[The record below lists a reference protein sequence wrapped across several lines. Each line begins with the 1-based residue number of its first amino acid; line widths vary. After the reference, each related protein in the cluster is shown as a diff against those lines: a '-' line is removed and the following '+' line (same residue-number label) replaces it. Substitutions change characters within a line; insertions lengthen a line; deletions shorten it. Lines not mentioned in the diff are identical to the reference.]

1 MNLHEYQAKALL
13 SEYGVPIPKGMIAST
28 AKEAEDAAKSV
39 GGDNWI
45 VKAQIHAGG
54 RGKAGGIKRANSV
67 VDVSFIADTLLGSTL
82 VTYQTGPA
90 GKRVNQVY
98 VEAACEIEQEIY
110 LAVLVDR
117 STAKIAFL
125 GSSSGGEDI
134 EEKAAEDPDRIHKF
148 VVDDYEKLESEAL
161 SDFISSLG
169 FSGTNAIEAVS
180 IAQSLFNAF
189 RDFDASL
196 IEINPLVLTKEGSLL
211 AIDAKMIVDDNAL
224 FRHKELEALR
234 DETEEDQG
242 ELEAKRYE
250 LNFASLGGN
259 VGCVV
264 NGAGLA
270 LATLD
275 LLTDKGVAPANFMD
289 IRPVATREQVATGF
303 EMVLADT
310 NVKAVLVNIYGGGI
324 LRCDTIAEGIA
335 IAVQRKGLKVPLIV
349 RAGGT
354 NMELCYKVLTSQ
366 GIAFQPAR
374 DMTHAV
380 ELVIEATS
388 REAA

>member
-13 SEYGVPIPKGMIAST
+13 ADYNIPIPKGIVAAT
-28 AKEAEDAAKSV
+28 AEEAESAAKHI
-39 GGDNWI
+39 GGESWI

-54 RGKAGGIKRANSV
+54 RGRAGGIKRANSTANV
-67 VDVSFIADTLLGSTL
+67 LSASNKLLGSKL

-90 GKRVNQVY
+90 GKTVAQVY
-98 VEAACEIEQEIY
+98 VEAACDIKQEIY

-117 STAKIAFL
+117 PTAKIAFL

-134 EEKAAEDPDRIHKF
+134 EEMAAEDPARIHKL
-148 VVDDYEKLESEAL
+148 VVDDYENLDSKAL
-161 SDFISSLG
+161 DAFISGLG
-169 FSGTNAIEAVS
+169 FSGKSAAKAAAIAR
-180 IAQSLFNAF
+180 SLFKAF

-196 IEINPLVLTKEGSLL
+196 IEINPLALTQDGRLFV
-211 AIDAKMIVDDNAL
+211 IDAKMSLDDNAL
-224 FRHKELEALR
+224 YRHAELEKLRDSREEDQDELEAR
-234 DETEEDQG
+234 
-242 ELEAKRYE
+242 RHE
-250 LNFASLGGN
+250 LNFTSLDGN

-275 LLTDKGVAPANFMD
+275 LLTDNGVAPANFMD
-289 IRPVATREQVATGF
+289 IRPAATREHVAAGF
-303 EMVLADT
+303 EMLLDDARL
-310 NVKAVLVNIYGGGI
+310 KAILVNIYGGGI

-335 IAVQRKGLKVPLIV
+335 LAVQRKGLHVPLVV

-354 NMELCYKVLTSQ
+354 NMELCHKVLISQ
-366 GIAFQPAR
+366 AIPAQFAR

-380 ELVIEATS
+380 ELISNATT

>member
-13 SEYGVPIPKGMIAST
+13 SDYGVPIPKGAVART
-28 AKEAEDAAKSV
+28 AAEAESAAKDI
-39 GGDNWI
+39 GGENWI

-54 RGKAGGIKRANSV
+54 RGKAGGIKRANTT
-67 VDVSFIADTLLGSTL
+67 VDVSFIADNLIGSTL
-82 VTYQTGPA
+82 VTYQTGPT
-90 GKRVNQVY
+90 GKRINQVY
-98 VEAACEIEQEIY
+98 IEAACEIEQEIY

-134 EEKAAEDPDRIHKF
+134 EERAAEDPDRIHKF
-148 VVDDYEKLESEAL
+148 VVDDFEKLESEAL
-161 SDFISSLG
+161 NTFISGLG
-169 FSGTNAIEAVS
+169 FSGNSAIEAVS

-196 IEINPLVLTKEGSLL
+196 IEINPLALTRDGALF
-211 AIDAKMIVDDNAL
+211 AIDAKMVIDDNAL
-224 FRHKELEALR
+224 YRHPDLEQMRDDDEEDQSELEAR
-234 DETEEDQG
+234 
-242 ELEAKRYE
+242 RYE
-250 LNFASLGGN
+250 LNFASLDGN

-275 LLTDKGVAPANFMD
+275 LLIDKGVEPANFMD

-303 EMVLADT
+303 EMILADT

-335 IAVQRKGLKVPLIV
+335 LAVQRKGLNVPLIV

-366 GIAFQPAR
+366 GIAFQLAR
-374 DMTHAV
+374 DMTQAV
-380 ELVIEATS
+380 DMVIEATS
-388 REAA
+388 GGAQ

>member
-13 SEYGVPIPKGMIAST
+13 SDYGVPIPKGAIAKT
-28 AKEAEDAAKSV
+28 AADAENAAANI
-39 GGDNWI
+39 GGESWI

-54 RGKAGGIKRANSV
+54 RGRAGGIKRAGS
-67 VDVSFIADTLLGSTL
+67 SAEAGAIADTLLGSTL
-82 VTYQTGPA
+82 VTNQTGAA

-98 VEAACEIEQEIY
+98 VEAACQIEQEIY
-110 LAVLVDR
+110 LAVLIDR

-134 EEKAAEDPDRIHKF
+134 EEMAAEDPKKIHRL
-148 VVDDYEKLESEAL
+148 VVEDFEKLDSEAL
-161 SDFISSLG
+161 NQFIAGLG
-169 FSGTNAIEAVS
+169 FSGNNAIEAVS

-196 IEINPLVLTKEGSLL
+196 IEINPLALTKEGALL

-224 FRHKELEALR
+224 FRHNDLEQMR
-234 DETEEDQG
+234 DESEEDQG
-242 ELEAKRYE
+242 ELEARRYE

-259 VGCVV
+259 IGCVV

-275 LLTDKGVAPANFMD
+275 LLIDNGVAPANFMD

-303 EMVLADT
+303 EMVLSDA
-310 NVKAVLVNIYGGGI
+310 NVEAVLVNIYGGGI

-335 IAVQRKGLKVPLIV
+335 IAVQRKGLNVPLIV

-354 NMELCYKVLTSQ
+354 NMELCHKVLTSQ
-366 GIAFQPAR
+366 GIPTQFAR

-380 ELVIEATS
+380 ELVKAATS
-388 REAA
+388 KEAA

>member
-1 MNLHEYQAKALL
+1 MNLHEYQAKELL
-13 SEYGVPIPKGMIAST
+13 SDYGVPIPKGAIART
-28 AKEAEDAAKSV
+28 PAEAESAAIEI
-39 GGDNWI
+39 GGESWI

-54 RGKAGGIKRANSV
+54 RGKAGGIKRAGSSA
-67 VDVSFIADTLLGSTL
+67 DVGSIADTLLGSTL
-82 VTYQTGPA
+82 VTAQTGAA
-90 GKRVNQVY
+90 GKKVNQVY
-98 VEAACEIEQEIY
+98 VEAACQIEQEIY
-110 LAVLVDR
+110 LAVLIDR

-125 GSSSGGEDI
+125 GSFSGGEDI
-134 EEKAAEDPDRIHKF
+134 EEMAAEDPNKIHKL
-148 VVDDYEKLESEAL
+148 VVDDVDKLDSEAL
-161 SDFISSLG
+161 NQFIAGLG
-169 FSGTNAIEAVS
+169 FSGNSAIEAVS

-196 IEINPLVLTKEGSLL
+196 IEINPLALTQDGSLI
-211 AIDAKMIVDDNAL
+211 AIDAKMIIDDNAL
-224 FRHKELEALR
+224 FRHGDLEQLR
-234 DETEEDQG
+234 DEAEEDQG
-242 ELEAKRYE
+242 ELEARRYE

-275 LLTDKGVAPANFMD
+275 LLIDNGVAPANFMD

-303 EMVLADT
+303 EMVLSDA
-310 NVKAVLVNIYGGGI
+310 NVEAVLVNIYGGGI

-335 IAVQRKGLKVPLIV
+335 IAVQRKGLNVPLIV

-354 NMELCYKVLTSQ
+354 NMELCHKVLTSQ
-366 GIAFQPAR
+366 GIATRFAR

-380 ELVIEATS
+380 ELVKAATS
-388 REAA
+388 KEAA

>member
-13 SEYGVPIPKGMIAST
+13 SDYDVPIPKGALAKT
-28 AKEAEDAAKSV
+28 AADAENAAANI
-39 GGDNWI
+39 GGESWI

-54 RGKAGGIKRANSV
+54 RGRAGGIKRAGS
-67 VDVSFIADTLLGSTL
+67 SAEAGAIAETLLGSTL
-82 VTYQTGPA
+82 VTNQTGAA

-98 VEAACEIEQEIY
+98 VEAACQIEQEIY
-110 LAVLVDR
+110 LAVLIDR

-134 EEKAAEDPDRIHKF
+134 EEMAAEDPNRIHRL
-148 VVDDYEKLESEAL
+148 VVEDFEKLDGEAL
-161 SDFISSLG
+161 NQFIAGLG
-169 FSGTNAIEAVS
+169 FSGNNAIEAVS

-196 IEINPLVLTKEGSLL
+196 IEINPLALTKDGALL

-224 FRHKELEALR
+224 FRHSDLEQMR
-234 DETEEDQG
+234 DESEEDQG
-242 ELEAKRYE
+242 ELEARRYE

-259 VGCVV
+259 IGCVV

-275 LLTDKGVAPANFMD
+275 MLIDNGVAPANFMD

-303 EMVLADT
+303 EMVLSDA
-310 NVKAVLVNIYGGGI
+310 NVEAVLVNIYGGGI

-335 IAVQRKGLKVPLIV
+335 IAVQRKGLNVPLIV

-354 NMELCYKVLTSQ
+354 NMELCHKVLTSQ
-366 GIAFQPAR
+366 GIPTQFAR

-380 ELVIEATS
+380 ELVKAATS
-388 REAA
+388 KEAA

>member
-1 MNLHEYQAKALL
+1 MNLHEYQAKELL
-13 SEYGVPIPKGMIAST
+13 SDYGVPIPKGTIART
-28 AKEAEDAAKSV
+28 AADAESAATKI
-39 GGDNWI
+39 GGESWI

-54 RGKAGGIKRANSV
+54 RGKAGGIKRAGSSADVRSIANS
-67 VDVSFIADTLLGSTL
+67 LLGSTL
-82 VTYQTGPA
+82 VTNQTGAA
-90 GKRVNQVY
+90 GKKVNQVY
-98 VEAACEIEQEIY
+98 VEAACQIEQEIY
-110 LAVLVDR
+110 LAVLIDR

-134 EEKAAEDPDRIHKF
+134 EEMAAEDPMRIHKL
-148 VVDDYEKLESEAL
+148 VVDDVEKLDSEAL
-161 SDFISSLG
+161 NQFIAGLG
-169 FSGTNAIEAVS
+169 FSGKNAIEAVS

-196 IEINPLVLTKEGSLL
+196 IEINPLALAKDGSLL
-211 AIDAKMIVDDNAL
+211 AIDVKMIVDDNAL
-224 FRHKELEALR
+224 FRHGDLEQLR
-234 DETEEDQG
+234 DEAEEDQG
-242 ELEAKRYE
+242 ELEARRYE

-275 LLTDKGVAPANFMD
+275 LLIDNGVAPANFMD

-303 EMVLADT
+303 EMVLSDAK
-310 NVKAVLVNIYGGGI
+310 VEAVLVNIYGGGI

-335 IAVQRKGLKVPLIV
+335 IAVQRKGLNVPLIV

-354 NMELCYKVLTSQ
+354 NMELCHKVLTSQ
-366 GIAFQPAR
+366 GIPTRFAR

-380 ELVIEATS
+380 ELVKAATS
-388 REAA
+388 KEAA

>member
-13 SEYGVPIPKGMIAST
+13 SDYGVPIPKGIIAKT
-28 AKEAEDAAKSV
+28 AADAESAAAGI
-39 GGDNWI
+39 GGESWI

-54 RGKAGGIKRANSV
+54 RGKAGGIKRAGSSG
-67 VDVSFIADTLLGSTL
+67 DVGAIAATLLGSTL
-82 VTYQTGPA
+82 VTNQTGAA
-90 GKRVNQVY
+90 GKKVNQVY
-98 VEAACEIEQEIY
+98 VEAACQIEQEIY
-110 LAVLVDR
+110 LAVLIDR

-125 GSSSGGEDI
+125 GSPSGGEDI
-134 EEKAAEDPDRIHKF
+134 EEMAAEDPKRIHKL
-148 VVDDYEKLESEAL
+148 VVDDIDKLDSEAL
-161 SDFISSLG
+161 NQFIAGLG
-169 FSGTNAIEAVS
+169 FSGKSAIEAVS

-196 IEINPLVLTKEGSLL
+196 IEINPLALSKDGSLL
-211 AIDAKMIVDDNAL
+211 AIDVKMIIDDNAL
-224 FRHKELEALR
+224 FRHSDLEQMR
-234 DETEEDQG
+234 DESEEDQG
-242 ELEAKRYE
+242 ELEARRYE

-259 VGCVV
+259 IGCVV

-275 LLTDKGVAPANFMD
+275 LLIDNGVAPANFMD

-303 EMVLADT
+303 EMVLGDT
-310 NVKAVLVNIYGGGI
+310 NVEAVLVNIYGGGI

-335 IAVQRKGLKVPLIV
+335 IAVQRKGLNVPLIV

-354 NMELCYKVLTSQ
+354 NMELCHKVLTSQ
-366 GIAFQPAR
+366 GITTQFAR

-380 ELVIEATS
+380 ELVKAVTS
-388 REAA
+388 KEAA

>member
-13 SEYGVPIPKGMIAST
+13 ADYGVPIPKGAIVKT
-28 AKEAEDAAKSV
+28 AADAENAATNI
-39 GGDNWI
+39 GGESWI

-54 RGKAGGIKRANSV
+54 RGRAGGIKRAGS
-67 VDVSFIADTLLGSTL
+67 STEAGAIAEALLDSTL
-82 VTYQTGPA
+82 ITNQTGA
-90 GKRVNQVY
+90 TGKRVNQVY
-98 VEAACEIEQEIY
+98 VEAACQIEQEIY
-110 LAVLVDR
+110 LAVLIDR

-134 EEKAAEDPDRIHKF
+134 EEMAAEDPNRIHKL
-148 VVDDYEKLESEAL
+148 VVDDVDKLDSEPL
-161 SDFISSLG
+161 NQFIAGLG
-169 FSGTNAIEAVS
+169 FSGNNATEAVS

-196 IEINPLVLTKEGSLL
+196 IEINPLAVTKDGSLL
-211 AIDAKMIVDDNAL
+211 AIDAKMIIDDNAL
-224 FRHKELEALR
+224 FRHSDLEKLR
-234 DETEEDQG
+234 DESEEDQG
-242 ELEAKRYE
+242 ELEARRYE

-259 VGCVV
+259 IGCVV

-275 LLTDKGVAPANFMD
+275 LLIDNGIAPANFMD

-303 EMVLADT
+303 EMVLGDA
-310 NVKAVLVNIYGGGI
+310 NVEAVLVNIYGGGI

-335 IAVQRKGLKVPLIV
+335 IAVQRKGLNVPLIV

-354 NMELCYKVLTSQ
+354 NMELCHKVLTSQ
-366 GIAFQPAR
+366 GIPTQFAR

-380 ELVIEATS
+380 ELVKAATS
-388 REAA
+388 KEAA

>member
-13 SEYGVPIPKGMIAST
+13 SNYGVPIPKGAVART
-28 AKEAEDAAKSV
+28 AGEAESAARNI
-39 GGDNWI
+39 GGDSWI

-54 RGKAGGIKRANSV
+54 RGKAGGIRRANST
-67 VDVSFIADTLLGSTL
+67 VDVSFISDALLGSTL
-82 VTYQTGPA
+82 VTSQTGDV

-98 VEAACEIEQEIY
+98 IEASCDIAQEIY

-134 EEKAAEDPDRIHKF
+134 EAMAEKDPGRIHKL
-148 VVDDYEKLESEAL
+148 VVDDDEHLDSEAL
-161 SDFISSLG
+161 NAFIAGLG
-169 FSGTNAIEAVS
+169 FSGNSAIEAVS

-196 IEINPLVLTKEGSLL
+196 IEINPLALTKDGALF

-224 FRHKELEALR
+224 FRHEDLEKLR

-242 ELEAKRYE
+242 ELEARRYE

-275 LLTDKGVAPANFMD
+275 LLIDKGVEPANFMD

-303 EMVLADT
+303 EMILNDA

-335 IAVQRKGLKVPLIV
+335 LAVQRKGLSVPLIV

-354 NMELCYKVLTSQ
+354 NMELCHKVLTSQ
-366 GIAFQPAR
+366 GIPFQYAR

-380 ELVIEATS
+380 ELVIDATS
-388 REAA
+388 QEAA

>member
-13 SEYGVPIPKGMIAST
+13 SEYGVPIPKGMVATT
-28 AKEAEDAAKSV
+28 AAEAESAAKSI
-39 GGDNWI
+39 GGDSWV

-54 RGKAGGIKRANSV
+54 RGKAGGIKRANTT
-67 VDVSFIADTLLGSTL
+67 VDVSFVSDALLGSTL
-82 VTYQTGPA
+82 VTYQTGA
-90 GKRVNQVY
+90 KGKRVNRVY

-110 LAVLVDR
+110 LAVLIDR

-134 EEKAAEDPDRIHKF
+134 EEMAAGQPDKIHKL
-148 VVDDYEKLESEAL
+148 VVDDYDRLESEAL
-161 SDFISSLG
+161 NKFISELG
-169 FSGTNAIEAVS
+169 FSGTSAIEAVS

-196 IEINPLVLTKEGSLL
+196 IEINPLAVTSEGTLL
-211 AIDAKMIVDDNAL
+211 AVDVKMIVDDNAL
-224 FRHKELEALR
+224 YRHADLEKLR

-242 ELEAKRYE
+242 ELEARRYE

-275 LLTDKGVAPANFMD
+275 LLIDNGVAPANFMD

-303 EMVLADT
+303 EMVLRDA

-335 IAVQRKGLKVPLIV
+335 LAVQRKGLSVPLIV

-354 NMELCYKVLTSQ
+354 NMELCHKVLTSQ
-366 GIAFQPAR
+366 GIPAQFAH
-374 DMTHAV
+374 DMTQAV
-380 ELVIEATS
+380 KLVIEATS
-388 REAA
+388 WGTA

>member
-1 MNLHEYQAKALL
+1 MNLHEYQAKELL
-13 SEYGVPIPKGMIAST
+13 SDYGVPIPKGAIART
-28 AKEAEDAAKSV
+28 PADAESAATHI
-39 GGDNWI
+39 GGENWI

-54 RGKAGGIKRANSV
+54 RGKAGGIKRAGSATDVRSV
-67 VDVSFIADTLLGSTL
+67 ADALLGSTL
-82 VTYQTGPA
+82 VTAQTGTA

-98 VEAACEIEQEIY
+98 VEAACQIEQEIY
-110 LAVLVDR
+110 LAVLIDR

-134 EEKAAEDPDRIHKF
+134 EEMAAEDPNKIHKL
-148 VVDDYEKLESEAL
+148 VVDDVDKLDSEAL
-161 SDFISSLG
+161 NQFIAGLG
-169 FSGTNAIEAVS
+169 FSGNSAIEAVS

-196 IEINPLVLTKEGSLL
+196 IEINPLALAKDGSLL

-224 FRHKELEALR
+224 FRHGDLEQLR
-234 DETEEDQG
+234 DESEEDQG
-242 ELEAKRYE
+242 ELEARRYE

-275 LLTDKGVAPANFMD
+275 LLIDNGVAPANFMD

-303 EMVLADT
+303 EMVLGDA
-310 NVKAVLVNIYGGGI
+310 NVEAVLVNIYGGGI

-335 IAVQRKGLKVPLIV
+335 IAVQRKGLNVPLIV

-354 NMELCYKVLTSQ
+354 NMELCHKVLTSQ
-366 GIAFQPAR
+366 GIATQFAR

-380 ELVIEATS
+380 ELVKAATS
-388 REAA
+388 KETA